1 MKFLITCHIFCL
13 FITGCG
19 VYSFTGHGI
28 AGIESISIQPFDNQ
42 TAEFGIKEELT
53 DKVLSSLLE
62 NRSLAVADRSNA
74 DAILFGNL
82 LSVTDR
88 PLTYASDES
97 VAEYEVVITV
107 SFILTMPDKTEPL
120 WEGNITGVGSYPYTV
135 GSLEER
141 EEGVAKAL
149 DRLAEDLINK
159 LTSDW

>member
-1 MKFLITCHIFCL
+1 MKLIISYLTYSL
-13 FITGCG
+13 LMSGCG
-19 VYSFTGHGI
+19 VYSFSGHGI

-62 NRSLAVADRSNA
+62 NRSLGVADRSNA

-88 PLTYASDES
+88 PLTYSSDES
-97 VAEYEVVITV
+97 VEEYEVVITV
-107 SFILTMPDKTEPL
+107 SFILTMPDKTEPI
-120 WEGNITGVGSYPYTV
+120 WEGNISGVGSYPYSG

-141 EEGVAKAL
+141 EGGVAKAL